1 MTKLKYSL
9 YLGFT
14 LLMFSACSPQLSPFT
29 DRLNDEFNWSQ
40 EELQQIQFY
49 VSKDIILQRNFN
61 RGESTIT
68 GGKIRVINGREV
80 EEVVIRKGTPGVLMF
95 SPKED
100 RFAVSFEGDKYL
112 MFGPNPRQGGKYV
125 LLAKDWN
132 KNRGQISYDDRV
144 YSADASAA
152 YASLMVDLRK
162 LRKVSYKSRKAKGRT
177 VSGR

>member
-1 MTKLKYSL
+1 M
-9 YLGFT
+9 GFCF
-14 LLMFSACSPQLSPFT
+14 LMLSACSPQLSPFT
-29 DRLNDEFNWSQ
+29 ERLNDEFNWSE

-61 RGESTIT
+61 RGESTIS

-80 EEVVIRKGTPGVLMF
+80 EEVIIQRGTPGVLMF

-100 RFAVSFEGDKYL
+100 RFAVSFEGEKYL

-125 LLAKDWN
+125 LLAKDW
-132 KNRGQISYDDRV
+132 KRSSGQVTYDGRT
-144 YSADASAA
+144 YRADASAA
-152 YASLMVDLRK
+152 YASLMVDLKK

-177 VSGR
+177 IGK